1 MPMVTF
7 MHKGQFQ
14 PTYKFFK
21 TVLDIKYEAI
31 LHKYGQRGVDALAA
45 ATPKKTGLTAAS
57 WSYEVSS
64 SSGGLEIVWSNPNEN
79 KGFHIAIGLQF
90 GHGTGWG
97 GYVTGIDYINPAIE
111 PLFKAMADELWNEVT
126 SA

>member
-7 MHKGQFQ
+7 VHKGQFQ
-14 PTYKFFK
+14 QTNKFFK
-21 TVLDIKYEAI
+21 AVLDIHDEMI
-31 LHKYGQRGVDALAA
+31 LHKYGRMGVDALAA
-45 ATPKKTGLTAAS
+45 ATPKRTGQTAAS

-64 SSGGLEIVWSNPNEN
+64 TAGGKEIVWSNSNVN
-79 KGFHIAIGLQF
+79 KYFHIAIGLQF

-97 GYVTGIDYINPAIE
+97 GYVSGIDYINPAIQ
-111 PLFKAMADELWNEVT
+111 PLFEAMADELWNEVT